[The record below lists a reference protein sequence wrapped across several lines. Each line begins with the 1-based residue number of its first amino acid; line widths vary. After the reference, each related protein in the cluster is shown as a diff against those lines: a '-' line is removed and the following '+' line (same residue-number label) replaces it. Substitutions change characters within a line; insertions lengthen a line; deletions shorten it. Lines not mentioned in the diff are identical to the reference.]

1 MGDATVLREHT
12 RTICIGYDLIAGMV
26 MILTVQ
32 PVLDEPLFTRGSRH
46 MI

>member
-1 MGDATVLREHT
+1 
-12 RTICIGYDLIAGMV
+12 

-46 MI
+46 MILKYANFAEAS